1 MSKHLRTVLVTGA
14 TLFLALAGAPSRAAE
29 LPPRAVKMLTERF
42 EKADVNHDGKLTREE
57 AKAGMPRVYKNFDR
71 IDVDKKGFVTL
82 QEILD
87 AFRKGK

>member
-1 MSKHLRTVLVTGA
+1 
-14 TLFLALAGAPSRAAE
+14 
-29 LPPRAVKMLTERF
+29 MLTERF